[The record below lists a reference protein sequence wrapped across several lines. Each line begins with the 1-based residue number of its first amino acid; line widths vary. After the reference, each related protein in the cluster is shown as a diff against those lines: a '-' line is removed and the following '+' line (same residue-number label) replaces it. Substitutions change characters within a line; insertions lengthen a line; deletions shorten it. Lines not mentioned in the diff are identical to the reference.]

1 MGLPIARNLLAAG
14 YALTVHDRTL
24 ARAEELVREGA
35 TWADSPA
42 AAARE
47 SRIVITMVADDAAL
61 EAVAFGESGLVA
73 GLGREAVHVGMI
85 TVEPATSRRLADAH
99 RGTGS
104 RYVAAPVFGRPEMA
118 TQAKLWVV
126 AAGPSAAVETARPVL
141 QALGRGL
148 SVVGEEPSRANLLK
162 LAGNFLLAA
171 MVEGL
176 GEALTLVE
184 KAGIDRLDALRTLNE
199 ALFASP
205 VYQTNGERICRLNDA
220 LKRAGLDGL
229 IETVPALRS
238 MLLHYDS
245 RRLPTRE
252 LVATLKKL
260 EETVPSGENLNIP
273 SRRVE
278 LPIAFGDRWT
288 RADIE
293 RYVKYTR
300 QDAPNIVDGHNI
312 EYIARYNGLR
322 NVQEVVD
329 YICVTECWNACIG
342 FWPGLPFM
350 FPLDPRYA
358 IVTPKYN
365 PTRPWTPEGAVG
377 IGGPC
382 VAIYPVASPGGYQL
396 FGRTIPIFDLQQRN
410 PAFKAN
416 PILLKPADRIQ
427 WVRVTD
433 DELEAIRARVYDGT
447 YRYKVVEYEALN
459 VKAYRRFLDSVKDAV
474 AAFQRRQAEAVKH
487 IPIP

>member
-1 MGLPIARNLLAAG
+1 MP
-14 YALTVHDRTL
+14 
-24 ARAEELVREGA
+24 GA
-35 TWADSPA
+35 
-42 AAARE
+42 
-47 SRIVITMVADDAAL
+47 
-61 EAVAFGESGLVA
+61 
-73 GLGREAVHVGMI
+73 H
-85 TVEPATSRRLADAH
+85 
-99 RGTGS
+99 
-104 RYVAAPVFGRPEMA
+104 
-118 TQAKLWVV
+118 
-126 AAGPSAAVETARPVL
+126 
-141 QALGRGL
+141 
-148 SVVGEEPSRANLLK
+148 
-162 LAGNFLLAA
+162 AGNRAIIDVLSASADRPAVTYRYAGDWFI
-171 MVEGL
+171 
-176 GEALTLVE
+176 LVE
-184 KAGIDRLDALRTLNE
+184 YGEMVLDLT
-199 ALFASP
+199 
-205 VYQTNGERICRLNDA
+205 TNFRIFGLNDA
-220 LKRAGLDGL
+220 LKKAGLDGL

-238 MLLHYDS
+238 ILLHYDS

-260 EETVPSGENLNIP
+260 EETVPAGENLNIP

-329 YICVTECWNACIG
+329 YICATEWWNACIG

-382 VAIYPVASPGGYQL
+382 VAIYPVESPGGYQL
-396 FGRTIPIFDLQQRN
+396 FGRTIPVFDLKQRN

-427 WVRVTD
+427 WVPVTD
-433 DELEAIRARVYDGT
+433 EQLESTRERVHDGT
-447 YRYKVVEYEALN
+447 YRYTIVGYEALN
-459 VKAYRRFLDSVKDAV
+459 VKSYLGFLEGIKAEVT
-474 AAFQRRQAEAVKH
+474 AFQQRQAEAVKH
-487 IPIP
+487 VAIP